1 MKGKMKK
8 LFYCILVLYF
18 LFVCGEGA
26 FGYLGKSIRL
36 MGIGDELAGVI
47 KDEYTD
53 IYRNPAYLSFV
64 EKPRIFGQYN
74 QYRHIELKIAE
85 YFTNQET
92 GLMGVVLPFTKY
104 GNLALIGELRPSTA
118 EDNSARISRTEYL
131 DYYTLDS
138 SSVEKFSKKTI
149 QNFKA
154 IYGLKLSAS
163 LRLGIDFVY
172 LKNYNQNDS
181 KTKRITTQ
189 RYFDSENLKS
199 YGIDDRVSNNDNS
212 PDAQRGSIG
221 MVLTASQK
229 TSLDLTLYYE
239 NLSYTSKSLSTS
251 ESQTKWFGVDTTLRE
266 GLSSYTLMAPTK
278 EQAVGLDANYKYLLP
293 QNTTLAILLGGRY
306 QKNEV
311 SSLSQNRD
319 SSYSTPDFVTLGN
332 SKNSLQY
339 NNKVYSFVMG
349 IGLEKDFSH
358 SIKVG
363 VAIKGYWD
371 REKLDR
377 EEWKESSYIYM
388 VDDSVTSSSSY
399 FEEKIVRKT
408 INSYKLNFPI
418 GSELVLHK
426 MIKARFGG
434 ILAIERKGTET
445 GHSTTSKSY
454 YSQGFGL
461 SYNERIFLDAY
472 FKDELTPIKNWMV
485 KVEYRF

>member
-1 MKGKMKK
+1 
-8 LFYCILVLYF
+8 
-18 LFVCGEGA
+18 
-26 FGYLGKSIRL
+26 
-36 MGIGDELAGVI
+36 
-47 KDEYTD
+47 
-53 IYRNPAYLSFV
+53 
-64 EKPRIFGQYN
+64 
-74 QYRHIELKIAE
+74 
-85 YFTNQET
+85 
-92 GLMGVVLPFTKY
+92 
-104 GNLALIGELRPSTA
+104 
-118 EDNSARISRTEYL
+118 
-131 DYYTLDS
+131 
-138 SSVEKFSKKTI
+138 
-149 QNFKA
+149 
-154 IYGLKLSAS
+154 
-163 LRLGIDFVY
+163 

-181 KTKRITTQ
+181 ETKRITTQ

-239 NLSYTSKSLSTS
+239 NLSYTSKGLSTS
-251 ESQTKWFGVDTTLRE
+251 ESQTKWFGADTTLRE

-306 QKNEV
+306 QKNEI

-319 SSYSTPDFVTLGN
+319 SSYSTPNFVSLGN

-349 IGLEKDFSH
+349 IGLEKDFSP

-363 VAIKGYWD
+363 VVIKGYWD

-426 MIKARFGG
+426 MIKARLGG
-434 ILAIERKGTET
+434 MFSIERKGTET
-445 GHSTTSKSY
+445 GYSTASKSY

-461 SYNERIFLDAY
+461 SYDERILLDAY
-472 FKDELTPIKNWMV
+472 IQNDFTLVKNWMV